1 MIRAPLLALLL
12 AAASAAASPRTAP
25 TSHTVEE
32 SDGTR
37 TLVVEAVIAAPVAEV
52 WQAVSTPE
60 GWTGWAA
67 PVARAVGED
76 LLETSYDKAA
86 PVGGPQT
93 IRQHILARIPDRLLV
108 FRTVKAPE
116 GFPDFDTYAKVVSV
130 IELVPQGGRHT
141 LVRLTGTRYA
151 DSEAGRRLL
160 AFFDRGNRLTLG
172 RLQRRFAQG
181 PTEWDQ
187 LSTGQ

>member
-1 MIRAPLLALLL
+1 MIRLLLLSFLLAASP
-12 AAASAAASPRTAP
+12 AAASAQPAP
-25 TSHTVEE
+25 TSRTIAEG
-32 SDGTR
+32 DGTR
-37 TLVVEAVIAAPVAEV
+37 TLVVEAIVAAPADQV
-52 WQAVSTPE
+52 WQAVSTPQ

-67 PVARAVGED
+67 PVARAVGEG

-93 IRQHILARIPDRLLV
+93 IRQQVLARIPGRLFV

-116 GFPDFDTYAKVVSV
+116 GFPDFETYAKVVNV
-130 IELVPQGGRHT
+130 IELVPRSGRRT
-141 LVRLTGTRYA
+141 LVRLTGTLYA

-160 AFFDRGNRLTLG
+160 AFFDSGNRLTLE

-181 PTEWDQ
+181 PVDWNAV
-187 LSTGQ
+187 SRGK